1 MSGKSASGDTLLNV
15 DPMKWKR
22 LWLDSASWT
31 ATEFHPMFFGSSPS
45 VLSRI
50 SEGQLQSISIEKVE
64 TNFAASIYLAKNL
77 FKHGQQDFY
86 YIISKP
92 KLLKKFIRLT

>member
-1 MSGKSASGDTLLNV
+1 MSGKSASGDSLLGV
-15 DPMKWKR
+15 DPEKWKA
-22 LWLDSASWT
+22 LWLDQTNWT
-31 ATEFHPMFFGSSPS
+31 QTEFKPMFYGSCPS
-45 VLSRI
+45 IISRL

>member
-1 MSGKSASGDTLLNV
+1 MSGKSASGDSLLNV
-15 DPMKWKR
+15 DTEKWKQ
-22 LWLDSASWT
+22 LWLDQTNWT
-31 ATEFHPMFFGSSPS
+31 QTEFHPKFFRCPPTI
-45 VLSRI
+45 LERI
-50 SEGQLQSISIEKVE
+50 SEARMQSISIEKVE
-64 TNFAASIYLAKNL
+64 SNFASSIYLSKNL